1 MCTIAIFWVFKFF
14 KGRVFCVFPPNK
26 IKLPKTITL
35 RAGKMTQWLR
45 TLAILEDPGSIPV
58 STWQLTTF
66 SNSSSMGFDDL
77 YIHID
82 KMPIDIE
89 I

>member
-1 MCTIAIFWVFKFF
+1 
-14 KGRVFCVFPPNK
+14 
-26 IKLPKTITL
+26 
-35 RAGKMTQWLR
+35 MTQWLR